1 MPNLQRFQ
9 GLWGNSRD
17 VEKYIFYWWKLDGV
31 SVLSL
36 YETLDKACVRGV
48 GYRQRVFLVGGE
60 CLLFVLYL
68 YLYVFVAFARGFRI
82 EWDAT
87 SDLGY
92 NYVCKIGIVWRQRR
106 LSAYRNSK

>member
-17 VEKYIFYWWKLDGV
+17 VEMYIFYWWKLDGV

-48 GYRQRVFLVGGE
+48 GYRQRVFLIGGE
-60 CLLFVLYL
+60 CLLVCTCTFLL
-68 YLYVFVAFARGFRI
+68 HLPGGSGSSGTPLP
-82 EWDAT
+82 T
-87 SDLGY
+87 SDIITY
-92 NYVCKIGIVWRQRR
+92 AK
-106 LSAYRNSK
+106 

>member
-17 VEKYIFYWWKLDGV
+17 VEMYIFYWWKLDGV

-36 YETLDKACVRGV
+36 YETLDKTCVRGV
-48 GYRQRVFLVGGE
+48 GYRQRVFVIGGE
-60 CLLFVLYL
+60 CLLFELV
-68 YLYVFVAFARGFRI
+68 RMCCICQGFRI
-82 EWDAT
+82 ESDAT

-92 NYVCKIGIVWRQRR
+92 NYICKIGIVWRKRR